1 MRRRLAIPA
10 LNEHGA
16 KRTAA
21 EAREGMELARRGV
34 APFIR
39 AGRSEIFTRLGRE
52 AAERAARVRCRVGR
66 LGDRAEL
73 EHRRAASLA
82 ARESSPLDRIS
93 RTLSAVVGSAGGSC
107 VFVVKE

>member
-66 LGDRAEL
+66 WASAPSSSIAVQRRSLLVRAR
-73 EHRRAASLA
+73 H
-82 ARESSPLDRIS
+82 
-93 RTLSAVVGSAGGSC
+93 
-107 VFVVKE
+107 